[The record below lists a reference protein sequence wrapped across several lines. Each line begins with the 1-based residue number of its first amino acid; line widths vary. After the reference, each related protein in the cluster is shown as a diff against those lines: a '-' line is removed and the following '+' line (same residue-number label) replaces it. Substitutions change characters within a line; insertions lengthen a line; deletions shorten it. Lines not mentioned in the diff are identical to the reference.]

1 MASNNESGRLA
12 YWKAKADLCQDLF
25 VAQVADEDKQGEAVK
40 NLERFIHAKN
50 MESALIAGVNYS
62 WLTPT
67 EESN

>member
-1 MASNNESGRLA
+1 MNNQGRLA

-67 EESN
+67 EGNN